1 MTKKDDTVKST
12 PSTKPPSYAKVLRE
26 SMLLA
31 LNNIVRYGDTDIFP
45 FPIERQVI
53 RDEPEE
59 TLKILLHMDKSFD
72 DSLHDMPVES
82 ERMLQAVGYNGFR
95 QGTQIDP
102 IWNVYLLGIVILLGN
117 DIENARVPVSK
128 EVVFSYRFGVD
139 PSDHSVFSKDHGWVA
154 FQKKSV
160 ELARQHKYV
169 LTCDISDF
177 YPRVYHH
184 RLENALKKATKNN
197 QAISRIKRILNE
209 VSRGASYGLPVG
221 GPAARLLSE
230 LLLNRVDK
238 LLLSRDCPFC
248 RFVDDYHVFAQTQE
262 EAYSRLVFLCESLLE
277 NEGLSLQKTKTR
289 IMSAAEFL
297 DTSVFA
303 TEDVAEDDEESVRRD
318 FMTLHIHYDPY
329 SDTADEDY
337 ETLKTELAKF
347 DIVGMLA
354 AEMNKPRI
362 SELLTRKL
370 VKAVKHLT
378 HQSRDT
384 AVLSLIE
391 NLPTL
396 YPIFPTVMMVIRDVL
411 ADLSPS
417 TRVRVFTELRRLIDS
432 GSYLCAVPVNLA
444 FALRVLSVDN
454 SEETDTTLIRVYSN
468 TASLTIRRDIIL
480 ILAAHNTDYWISAQ
494 LKRYSSCTLWEKRA
508 LLIASY
514 ILEDEG
520 EHWRRRVKSSLSQFD
535 ALVLLWA
542 GKRKQAGLSLE
553 L

>member
-1 MTKKDDTVKST
+1 
-12 PSTKPPSYAKVLRE
+12 
-26 SMLLA
+26 MLLA
-31 LNNIVRYGDTDIFP
+31 LNNVIRYGDTDIFP
-45 FPIERQVI
+45 FPIERQVM
-53 RDEPEE
+53 RDEPDE
-59 TLKILLHMDKSFD
+59 TLKILLHIDKSFEN
-72 DSLHDMPVES
+72 SMHDMPVES
-82 ERMLQAVGYNGFR
+82 ERMLQAVGYTGFR

-102 IWNVYLLGIVILLGN
+102 IWNTYLLGTIIFLGE

-128 EVVFSYRFGVD
+128 GVIFSYRFGID
-139 PSDHSVFSKDHGWVA
+139 PSDHSVFSKDHGWLA
-154 FQKKSV
+154 FQKRSV
-160 ELARQHKYV
+160 ELAKQHKYV

-177 YPRVYHH
+177 YPRIYHH
-184 RLENALKKATKNN
+184 RLENALKKATKNT
-197 QAISRIKRILNE
+197 QAIIRIKRILADL
-209 VSRGASYGLPVG
+209 SRGASYGLPVG

-230 LLLNRVDK
+230 LLLNRVDR
-238 LLLSRDCPFC
+238 LLLSRGCPFC

-262 EAYSRLVFLCESLLE
+262 EAYSRLVYLCESLLE

-297 DTSVFA
+297 ETSVFT
-303 TEDVAEDDEESVRRD
+303 TEEVEQDEEESARRD

-329 SDTADEDY
+329 SDTAAEDY
-337 ETLKTELAKF
+337 ETLKGELAKF

-354 AEMNKPRI
+354 VEMNKPRI
-362 SELLTRKL
+362 SESLTRKL
-370 VKAVKHLT
+370 VRAVKHLT

-411 ADLSPS
+411 ADLSPQ
-417 TRVRVFTELRRLIDS
+417 TRGRIFIELRRLIDT

-444 FALRVLSVDN
+444 FALRVLYADN
-454 SEETDTTLIRVYSN
+454 SEETDTTLIKVYSS
-468 TASLTIRRDIIL
+468 TASSMIKRDIIL
-480 ILAAHNTDYWISAQ
+480 ILAAHNTDYWVSAQ

-508 LLIASY
+508 LLVASY

-520 EHWRRRVKSSLSQFD
+520 EHWRRRVKGSFSPFD
-535 ALVLLWA
+535 TLVSHWA